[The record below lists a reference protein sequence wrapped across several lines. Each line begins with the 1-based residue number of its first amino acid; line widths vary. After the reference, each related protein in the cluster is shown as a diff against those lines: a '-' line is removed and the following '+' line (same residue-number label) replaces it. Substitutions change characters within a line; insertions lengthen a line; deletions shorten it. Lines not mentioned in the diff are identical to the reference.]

1 MSLFVCMIPGI
12 VLKILILTTTNLYDD
27 MVLAAEVE
35 RPVRTRSDLA
45 ETPII
50 GYPFQMVCVIND
62 VIWVNSQFMMKYAV
76 WLPALCAAPGAV
88 VAVKALLFTKTAA
101 LAFIAGR

>member
-1 MSLFVCMIPGI
+1 MILGI

-45 ETPII
+45 EIPII
-50 GYPFQMVCVIND
+50 GRPFQMVCDIKD
-62 VIWVNSQFMMKYAV
+62 VIWVNSQFMMRYAV

-88 VAVKALLFTKTAA
+88 VAVKALLFTTTAA
-101 LAFIAGR
+101 LAFVAGR

>member
-1 MSLFVCMIPGI
+1 MVLGI
-12 VLKILILTTTNLYDD
+12 VLKIVILTTTNLYDD

-45 ETPII
+45 EIPIV
-50 GYPFQMVCVIND
+50 GYPFQMVCGIKD
-62 VIWVNSQFMMKYAV
+62 VIWVNSQFMMRYAV

-101 LAFIAGR
+101 LAFVAGR

>member
-1 MSLFVCMIPGI
+1 M
-12 VLKILILTTTNLYDD
+12 LKIVILTTTNLYDD

-45 ETPII
+45 EIPII
-50 GYPFQMVCVIND
+50 GYPFQMVCDIKD
-62 VIWVNSQFMMKYAV
+62 VIWVNSQFMMRYAV
-76 WLPALCAAPGAV
+76 WLPALCAAAGAV

-101 LAFIAGR
+101 LAFVAGR